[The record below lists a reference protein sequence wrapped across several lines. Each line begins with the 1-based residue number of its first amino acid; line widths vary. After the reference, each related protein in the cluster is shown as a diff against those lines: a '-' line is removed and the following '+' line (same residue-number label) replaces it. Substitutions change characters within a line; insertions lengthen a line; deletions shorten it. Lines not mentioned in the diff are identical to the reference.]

1 MRLTTKLV
9 IQNLLG
15 VGLVVGV
22 ILAATLWT
30 VRARFHEQIQTDMQ
44 RLSAQIQRDLDSQK
58 KALETTGLLVSKNPA
73 LIKAIEDSDAAAL
86 RSLCVE
92 AVKASGISVLTVT
105 DGSGKVLARGHSDK
119 AGDDI
124 TNQKNVQEALKGRGC
139 STVERGTAAGLALR
153 TSRPIQNDGKVI
165 GVVTTGFDLTAD
177 HAFVESVKAQYG
189 TECTIFEGDTRVS
202 TTIMREGK
210 RATGTRMDNTKVLE
224 TVLKG
229 GKLFLDRNAILG
241 QNYDTAY
248 WPLKDYQ
255 GAPVGMV
262 FIGRSRAYYEGMVMG
277 VVKWTLLSGGL
288 ISLLVCGF
296 SFLTSQRLGQR
307 LQVVSNAVSGSAR
320 EVSQATNQ
328 VTDASHS
335 LADGANHQAASI
347 EETSAS
353 LEEIASMTRHNT
365 AHARE
370 AAQVATQAR
379 TAADNGT
386 SEMQKMEAA
395 MGAIRDSSREIG
407 KIITTIDEI
416 AFQTNLLALNAA
428 VEAARAGEAGKGFAV
443 VAEEVRRLAQRSAE
457 AAKETTSRIQDA
469 ITRTAQGV
477 EISSQVTHS
486 LQEIVSATR
495 RVDTLVGEMVNASAQ
510 QNTGI
515 EQITSTVHQLDGV
528 TRDNAANAEETSKIA
543 AQLSGQIPC
552 LERALVDLEKLI
564 GGHHQHETLSIAGI
578 ESDSGT
584 AAAPARVS
592 PKTLE
597 KRNGT
602 VLKRNGSQ
610 LAFRG

>member
-1 MRLTTKLV
+1 
-9 IQNLLG
+9 
-15 VGLVVGV
+15 VVGV

-44 RLSAQIQRDLDSQK
+44 RLSGQIQRDLDSQK
-58 KALETTGLLVSKNPA
+58 KALETTGMLVSKNSA
-73 LIKAIEDSDAAAL
+73 LIKAVEAKDTAAIKGF
-86 RSLCVE
+86 CVE
-92 AVKASGISVLTVT
+92 AAKASGISIVTVT
-105 DGSGKVLARGHSDK
+105 DSAGKVLARGHSDK
-119 AGDDI
+119 ADDDI
-124 TNQKNVQEALKGRGC
+124 TDQKNVQEALKGQGC
-139 STVERGTAAGLALR
+139 STVERGTASGLALR
-153 TSRPIQNDGKVI
+153 TSRPIQQDGKVL
-165 GVVTTGFDLTAD
+165 GVVTVGFDLVAE
-177 HAFVESVKAQYG
+177 HGFVDSVKTHYG

-202 TTIMREGK
+202 TTITREGK
-210 RATGTRMDNTKVLE
+210 RATGTRMDNAKVLE
-224 TVLKG
+224 TALKG
-229 GKLFLDRNAILG
+229 GKLFLDQNAILG

-255 GAPVGMV
+255 GASVGMV

-288 ISLLVCGF
+288 ISLLVCGV
-296 SFLTSQRLGQR
+296 SFLTSHRLGQR

-320 EVSQATNQ
+320 EVTQAAGE
-328 VTDASHS
+328 VTEASHS

-486 LQEIVSATR
+486 LQEIVTATR
-495 RVDTLVGEMVNASAQ
+495 RVDSLVSEMVNASAQ
-510 QNTGI
+510 QNTGV

-543 AQLSGQIPC
+543 SQLSAQIPC
-552 LERALVDLEKLI
+552 LHQALADLQKLI
-564 GGHHQHETLSIAGI
+564 GGHQQHEGSVLA
-578 ESDSGT
+578 DP
-584 AAAPARVS
+584 APNSKPTPAPSRARVGT
-592 PKTLE
+592 PGRK
-597 KRNGT
+597 NGSL
-602 VLKRNGSQ
+602 LKQNGSQ
-610 LAFRG
+610 LVFRG